1 MIQLLFYLILV
12 NLSLLKL
19 CFALLL
25 EGDDDEGDEDVDEEE
40 GEDDEVDDVEDG
52 HLNTIEGDRSLVFVC
67 DCHRLLE
74 HDRPTLET
82 VSVMTMIIT
91 MTMMMITSVVWTANN
106 VRRAV
111 GTLS

>member
-1 MIQLLFYLILV
+1 M
-12 NLSLLKL
+12 
-19 CFALLL
+19 
-25 EGDDDEGDEDVDEEE
+25 EGDDDEGNKDVDEEE

-52 HLNTIEGDRSLVFVC
+52 HLNAIERDWSLVFVC

-82 VSVMTMIIT
+82 VSVMTM
-91 MTMMMITSVVWTANN
+91 MMMITSVVWTANN

>member
-1 MIQLLFYLILV
+1 M
-12 NLSLLKL
+12 
-19 CFALLL
+19 LL
-25 EGDDDEGDEDVDEEE
+25 EGDDDEGNKDVDEEE
-40 GEDDEVDDVEDG
+40 WEDDEVDDVEDG
-52 HLNTIEGDRSLVFVC
+52 HLNAIERDWSLVFVC

-82 VSVMTMIIT
+82 VSVMTM
-91 MTMMMITSVVWTANN
+91 MMMITSVVWTANN

>member
-1 MIQLLFYLILV
+1 MQ
-12 NLSLLKL
+12 KL
-19 CFALLL
+19 
-25 EGDDDEGDEDVDEEE
+25 GGN
-40 GEDDEVDDVEDG
+40 GEVDDVEDG
-52 HLNTIEGDRSLVFVC
+52 HLNAVERDWSLVFVC

-74 HDRPTLET
+74 HDRPTLEM

-91 MTMMMITSVVWTANN
+91 MTMMMMITSVVWTANN

>member
-1 MIQLLFYLILV
+1 M
-12 NLSLLKL
+12 
-19 CFALLL
+19 LL
-25 EGDDDEGDEDVDEEE
+25 EGDDDEGNKDVDEEE

-52 HLNTIEGDRSLVFVC
+52 HLNAIERDWSLVFVC

-82 VSVMTMIIT
+82 VSVMTM
-91 MTMMMITSVVWTANN
+91 MMMITSVVWTANN

>member
-1 MIQLLFYLILV
+1 M
-12 NLSLLKL
+12 
-19 CFALLL
+19 
-25 EGDDDEGDEDVDEEE
+25 EGDDDEGNKDVDEEE

-52 HLNTIEGDRSLVFVC
+52 HLNAVERDWSLVFVC

-82 VSVMTMIIT
+82 VSVMTM
-91 MTMMMITSVVWTANN
+91 MMMITSVVWTANN

>member
-1 MIQLLFYLILV
+1 MQ
-12 NLSLLKL
+12 L

-25 EGDDDEGDEDVDEEE
+25 EGDDDQGDEDVDEEE

-52 HLNTIEGDRSLVFVC
+52 HLNAIERDWSLVFVC

-82 VSVMTMIIT
+82 VSVMTM
-91 MTMMMITSVVWTANN
+91 MMMITSVVWTANN